1 MGKRNWVTKEQL
13 QEELQNKTE
22 IEQRKIMKRV
32 LQENGF
38 IFKNNIKCKVQIPER
53 IEIDKVMQLK
63 DELLNQKSKEPVL
76 PEEYEFLKKI
86 KTQFEN
92 REERVLAKDLLEAIY
107 YAIHPNT
114 YKEQQSFLITESS
127 FWLRENI
134 FNVICAY
141 ETLNSDDQERIR
153 KYLNALK
160 NGRLIKGIDSFLELL
175 KNGSRETGKVLK
187 YMNRTISPLEI
198 SKLCQLLEER
208 EKNKELIYIMMGY
221 VLAEEISINENK
233 GIFGLVIHLLDKRL
247 TKLQSEFLV
256 NKSKWEK
263 DQRIVKEIVSKITKM
278 TAGLEET
285 KFITFSNETM
295 DNTSLEVLKEIMD
308 VTMDYNTFVYLNIQ
322 KKENS
327 VNQKLLDFTMSEQE
341 VATRANIRNF
351 YKNGEIIK
359 IPPNMELFTKWL
371 EEAKMSKDEIKYILT
386 QMNLYLHEEKEEE
399 YLEIEEPQTNE
410 VVENKLVYLKS
421 DLGNV
426 YALKDIEEIPIA
438 YYETI
443 LELLESIQNNSFKNV
458 SKFTRNN
465 FWVGGMLEVK
475 GFKIRVIFQKL
486 AEDKYAILGIFMKK
500 TTKNSVQQNFL
511 SIRANQF
518 LKQQKEL
525 AEIENESEITE
536 VIKSILQQEKRNSSS
551 KLEKKLTNK

>member
-1 MGKRNWVTKEQL
+1 
-13 QEELQNKTE
+13 
-22 IEQRKIMKRV
+22 
-32 LQENGF
+32 
-38 IFKNNIKCKVQIPER
+38 
-53 IEIDKVMQLK
+53 
-63 DELLNQKSKEPVL
+63 
-76 PEEYEFLKKI
+76 
-86 KTQFEN
+86 
-92 REERVLAKDLLEAIY
+92 
-107 YAIHPNT
+107 
-114 YKEQQSFLITESS
+114 
-127 FWLRENI
+127 
-134 FNVICAY
+134 
-141 ETLNSDDQERIR
+141 
-153 KYLNALK
+153 
-160 NGRLIKGIDSFLELL
+160 
-175 KNGSRETGKVLK
+175 
-187 YMNRTISPLEI
+187 
-198 SKLCQLLEER
+198 
-208 EKNKELIYIMMGY
+208 
-221 VLAEEISINENK
+221 
-233 GIFGLVIHLLDKRL
+233 
-247 TKLQSEFLV
+247 
-256 NKSKWEK
+256 
-263 DQRIVKEIVSKITKM
+263 M
-278 TAGLEET
+278 TSGLEET

-443 LELLESIQNNSFKNV
+443 LELLGSIQNNSFKNV